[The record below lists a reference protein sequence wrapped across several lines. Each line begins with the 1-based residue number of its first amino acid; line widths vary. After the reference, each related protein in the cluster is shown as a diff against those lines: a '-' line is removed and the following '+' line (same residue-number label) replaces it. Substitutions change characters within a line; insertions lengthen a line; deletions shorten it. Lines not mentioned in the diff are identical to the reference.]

1 MAKSK
6 VVKSFTLKGD
16 DLDMAAHAI
25 ERYAELCEL
34 MLDDKELS
42 AVERAGA
49 GFDAHH
55 CRTLVAQMK
64 GGK

>member
-6 VVKSFTLKGD
+6 VVKSFTLKGE
-16 DLDMAAHAI
+16 DLEMAAHAI
-25 ERYAELCEL
+25 EGYAELCEV

-42 AVERAGA
+42 AAERGAA
-49 GFDAHH
+49 GFDVDH
-55 CRTLVAQMK
+55 CRKLVAQMK